1 LSKGFIDN
9 FSRHSKEYSFSRP
22 TYPDLLFEYLSSIT
36 PQKNLAWD
44 CATGNGQSAIGLM
57 QIFREGNR

>member
-44 CATGNGQSAIGLM
+44 CATGNGQSAIG
-57 QIFREGNR
+57 